1 MPGEVVSINDLH
13 VWFRVFGGYLKVLNG
28 LNMTIRAGEKV
39 GLVGETGCGKTTT
52 VKSILRILPRQA
64 RIRNGEI
71 LFQGKDVLKMRA
83 GELQALRGKGA
94 SMIFQDPTAALNP
107 VFTVGEQISD
117 VIRYSGLRRGVRK
130 QELRAAGIKA
140 LKEARLPDA
149 ERMLVNYPF
158 QLSGGMRQRACIAMA
173 LATPRDL
180 LIADEPTTNLDVT
193 IQDQV
198 LRLLKELVEQKG
210 NSLILITHSLGVA
223 RETTDRIYVMYA
235 GTMVET
241 AETRELF
248 EKPLH
253 PYTRALLSCI
263 PKLTGGGVAEGI
275 PGRIPDYLNPP
286 VGCRFEPRCPSA
298 MERCRREKPEFAGT
312 GDAHQVACF
321 LHY

>member
-1 MPGEVVSINDLH
+1 
-13 VWFRVFGGYLKVLNG
+13 
-28 LNMTIRAGEKV
+28 
-39 GLVGETGCGKTTT
+39 
-52 VKSILRILPRQA
+52 
-64 RIRNGEI
+64 
-71 LFQGKDVLKMRA
+71 
-83 GELQALRGKGA
+83 
-94 SMIFQDPTAALNP
+94 
-107 VFTVGEQISD
+107 
-117 VIRYSGLRRGVRK
+117 
-130 QELRAAGIKA
+130 
-140 LKEARLPDA
+140 
-149 ERMLVNYPF
+149 
-158 QLSGGMRQRACIAMA
+158 
-173 LATPRDL
+173 
-180 LIADEPTTNLDVT
+180 
-193 IQDQV
+193 
-198 LRLLKELVEQKG
+198 VEQKG